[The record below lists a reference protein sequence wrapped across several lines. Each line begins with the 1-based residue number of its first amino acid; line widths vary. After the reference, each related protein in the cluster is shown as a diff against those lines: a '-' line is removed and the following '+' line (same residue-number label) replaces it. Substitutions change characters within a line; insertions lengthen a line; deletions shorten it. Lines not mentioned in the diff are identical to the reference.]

1 MRKAIYL
8 YYATISRCK
17 PQNTPAYL
25 SQASICWAYFSF
37 FRGLL
42 FQSGQ
47 EPKFSSMFSFEILN
61 PKATV
66 FVEIW

>member
-17 PQNTPAYL
+17 PENTLAYFAK
-25 SQASICWAYFSF
+25 ASICWGYVSF

-42 FQSGQ
+42 F
-47 EPKFSSMFSFEILN
+47 
-61 PKATV
+61 
-66 FVEIW
+66 